1 MIIQLIWKI
10 RQNLKKW
17 ELKTNT
23 LNPSNE
29 KISKVNKLLSK
40 LIKRENITKKKTT
53 KVRDEED
60 VSTASG
66 EVQRIIGKYV
76 ENLYSK
82 ENLQKGTI
90 S

>member
-1 MIIQLIWKI
+1 M
-10 RQNLKKW
+10 KKW